1 MPSRSNPNTPS
12 SLKPKTAR
20 TLKTK
25 RQKTQRI
32 VRNRISKSTPRTSQ
46 AIRRAAAP
54 SQKKARKLERKQR
67 FARKRRMAEM
77 GEVEMKDVDTD
88 ANGNT
93 NMEKL
98 KDVAEKAKADEG
110 ILAMD
115 VDEVE

>member
-32 VRNRISKSTPRTSQ
+32 VRSRLSKSAPRTSQ

-54 SQKKARKLERKQR
+54 SQKKARKQERKQR
-67 FARKRRMAEM
+67 FARLRRMAEL
-77 GEVEMKDVDTD
+77 GEVEMKDLDADPTGDTKKEKRKAVDD
-88 ANGNT
+88 I
-93 NMEKL
+93 
-98 KDVAEKAKADEG
+98 AKADEG
-110 ILAMD
+110 TLAMD
-115 VDEVE
+115 VDEAE